1 MYKVRGDHFIRPNLG
16 LLEYAT
22 DGDFYKDKLVRTLM
36 RFRCMRVPF
45 PTTIETTD
53 EATRYIN
60 TAISEL
66 SKACNFPGNK
76 RELKELDS
84 YLKRLNDE
92 YRQWEFNSMMETS
105 YTEDMI
111 EDMRPL
117 LEIYELCKIQGGSS
131 WDVLREHA
139 IEILRDSIL
148 EIYENDCLPA
158 IQLFRTAH
166 KRGIESLC
174 LNLSL
179 HDNLGTVSGVYVTF
193 HLDITVLR
201 SDNV

>member
-22 DGDFYKDKLVRTLM
+22 GGDFYKDKLVRTLM
-36 RFRCMRVPF
+36 RFRCMRVSF

-139 IEILRDSIL
+139 IEILRDNIL
-148 EIYENDCLPA
+148 QIYENDCEPA

-166 KRGIESLC
+166 KCGIENLC

-179 HDNLGTVSGVYVTF
+179 HDDLGTVSGVYVTF
-193 HLDITVLR
+193 HLDITMLR

>member
-22 DGDFYKDKLVRTLM
+22 HGEFYKEMLLRALRHFD
-36 RFRCMRVPF
+36 CMWVLF
-45 PTTIETTD
+45 PTSVKTSD
-53 EATRYIN
+53 EAIRYIN
-60 TAISEL
+60 IAISEF
-66 SKACNFPGNK
+66 SKENVFPGTNA
-76 RELKELDS
+76 ELKKLDK

-117 LEIYELCKIQGGSS
+117 LEIYELCKMQGQSS
-131 WDVLREHA
+131 WDVLREHS
-139 IEILRDSIL
+139 IEILRDAITH
-148 EIYENDCLPA
+148 IYENDCVPA
-158 IQLFRTAH
+158 IKLFRRAH
-166 KRGIESLC
+166 KRGIKRLC
-174 LNLSL
+174 LNLSMPRQV
-179 HDNLGTVSGVYVTF
+179 GTVAGVYVTF
-193 HLDITVLR
+193 HLDITMLR